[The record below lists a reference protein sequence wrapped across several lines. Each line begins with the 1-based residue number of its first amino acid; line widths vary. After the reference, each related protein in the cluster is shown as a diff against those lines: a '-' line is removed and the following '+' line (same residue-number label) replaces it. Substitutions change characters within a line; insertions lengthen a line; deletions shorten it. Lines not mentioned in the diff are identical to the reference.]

1 MARSSTQRKRRTRPP
16 AQRSAASAE
25 DLMFFPKLRRRAKW
39 VFLLLAIMFAG
50 GFLFFG
56 VGAGGSGIGDY
67 VSDLLNRPVAGNDT
81 PSLEDAREAVAEKP
95 NDAEARLDLAR
106 AAQAEGE
113 IEEAITAFER
123 YRTMRPEEA
132 DAMRTLAALY
142 AQEIARA
149 QETAAIAASEAQE
162 ASLPNTLAPDDSPF
176 LQDITSNRISESLSA
191 RAQARANVANA
202 EVQRL
207 SLLQIAVFEDLTL
220 LVTDDPLLFLQ
231 FASAAETAQDYESA
245 IAAYERY
252 LDLAPNNPNAKQI
265 EERIDALKTISG
277 VATEPSGSGST
288 GGSDDGS
295 DGE

>member
-1 MARSSTQRKRRTRPP
+1 MRK
-16 AQRSAASAE
+16 
-25 DLMFFPKLRRRAKW
+25 MGRRA
-39 VFLLLAIMFAG
+39 M
-50 GFLFFG
+50 
-56 VGAGGSGIGDY
+56 
-67 VSDLLNRPVAGNDT
+67 RPTVAPT
-81 PSLEDAREAVAEKP
+81 PSP
-95 NDAEARLDLAR
+95 
-106 AAQAEGE
+106 
-113 IEEAITAFER
+113 
-123 YRTMRPEEA
+123 
-132 DAMRTLAALY
+132 
-142 AQEIARA
+142 
-149 QETAAIAASEAQE
+149 IAASEAQE